1 MEEEFQDNLAFEAVD
16 DAAEEGQALIVDID
30 GYEGPLHLLL
40 ELARK
45 QKVDLARLSILEL
58 AEQYIAFIKQAQ
70 DLRIEL
76 AADYLVMASWLAY
89 LKSRLILP
97 REASP
102 DAALPE
108 EQMAAHLAFRLERLD
123 AMRRAAD
130 AIQALPTTGQ
140 QVFVRGAPEGLRSR
154 TTPLFQAQMFD
165 LLKAYGEIRS
175 QASIRNVQMV
185 QPLVMALED
194 ARRRL
199 SRAIG
204 TSEDWLSLNDLLPP
218 TMFKGEREV
227 PRASIIASSLLA
239 SLELA
244 KEGQLDIRQSGGAF
258 SPIYIRAKTL
268 AEKTAA
274 KQAEIDAANEGND
287 NE

>member
-1 MEEEFQDNLAFEAVD
+1 MSDDFQENLAFDAVD
-16 DAAEEGQALIVDID
+16 DAAQEGKALILDID

-58 AEQYIAFIKQAQ
+58 ADQYIAFIKQAQ

-102 DAALPE
+102 DAPLPE
-108 EQMAAHLAFRLERLD
+108 ETLAAHLAFRLERLD

-130 AIQALPTTGQ
+130 GLHRLTVTGQ
-140 QVFVRGAPEGLRSR
+140 SVFTRGAPEGLRSR
-154 TTPLFQAQMFD
+154 TTPLYQAEIFD
-165 LLKAYGEIRS
+165 VMKAYGEIRS
-175 QASIRNVQMV
+175 QNAIRNVKMAK
-185 QPLVMALED
+185 PLVMSLED

-199 SRAIG
+199 ARAMNAMMASG
-204 TSEDWLSLNDLLPP
+204 EGGDDVWLSLEDLLPGRL
-218 TMFKGEREV
+218 MAGDKEV
-227 PRASIIASSLLA
+227 PRASIVASSLLA
-239 SLELA
+239 GLELA
-244 KEGQLDIRQSGGAF
+244 KEGNIDIRQSGAF
-258 SPIYIRAKTL
+258 SPIYVRAKTDR
-268 AEKTAA
+268 EK
-274 KQAEIDAANEGND
+274 ENAND
-287 NE
+287 